1 MTPKPGWIIA
11 ASLTLAILMAACS
24 QQSSATPTASPTDI
38 PATVAGSPAGQT
50 NGQAPQHGAPAGHG
64 ESADHHEPEPP
75 ERESAPT
82 TQPPTEQNPSPS
94 TQDPT
99 PLPYSPAT
107 AILHSLSDAD
117 QACIP
122 DDIPSDSKLLEALD
136 PSMATSQKSFD
147 LAACLS
153 DEALIDIQIARHV
166 KNGLQ
171 PLERASYRCLME
183 INDAY
188 DNLKPPLEPTEEA
201 QEAGMA
207 LLVAMMLTARPI
219 EAYCLTDEE
228 RERNMPD
235 YDTSGM
241 QHTNCVI
248 DQLGGPGEFL
258 TTYALMDEPSQARLD
273 ASTQACDA
281 TLTPQPTQQMPA
293 SGQ

>member
-1 MTPKPGWIIA
+1 MKRQPGWIIA
-11 ASLTLAILMAACS
+11 ASITLAILIAACS
-24 QQSSATPTASPTDI
+24 QQSRATPTASPTDV
-38 PATVAGSPAGQT
+38 PETVAVSPAGQT
-50 NGQAPQHGAPAGHG
+50 NSQAPEHGAPTGHG
-64 ESADHHEPEPP
+64 ESAEDHEPEPAEP
-75 ERESAPT
+75 ESAPP
-82 TQPPTEQNPSPS
+82 TQVPPEENPDPS
-94 TQDPT
+94 EQDPT

-107 AILHSLSDAD
+107 TILDSLSDAD

-122 DDIPSDSKLLEALD
+122 NDIPSDRKLLNALD
-136 PSMATSQKSFD
+136 PRMATSQKSFD

-153 DEALIDIQIARHV
+153 DEALIDIQIARDV

-188 DNLKPPLEPTEEA
+188 DNLKPPLERTEEA

-207 LLVAMMLTARPI
+207 LMVALMLTAQPI
-219 EAYCLTDEE
+219 EAYCLTEEE

-235 YDTSGM
+235 YDTSEI
-241 QHTNCVI
+241 QQTNCVI
-248 DQLGGPGEFL
+248 EHLGGPGEFL

-281 TLTPQPTQQMPA
+281 KLAPQPTQQTTV
-293 SGQ
+293 SEQ

>member
-1 MTPKPGWIIA
+1 M
-11 ASLTLAILMAACS
+11 LAILMAACS

-38 PATVAGSPAGQT
+38 PETVAVSPAGQT
-50 NGQAPQHGAPAGHG
+50 NSQAPEHGAPAGHR
-64 ESADHHEPEPP
+64 ESAEDHEPEPAEP
-75 ERESAPT
+75 EHD
-82 TQPPTEQNPSPS
+82 PPTQMPPEENPDPSEQE
-94 TQDPT
+94 PT

-107 AILHSLSDAD
+107 TILDSLSDAD

-122 DDIPSDSKLLEALD
+122 DDIPSDRKLLNALD
-136 PSMATSQKSFD
+136 PRMATSQKSFD

-153 DEALIDIQIARHV
+153 DEALIDIQIARDV
-166 KNGLQ
+166 KNGRR

-188 DNLKPPLEPTEEA
+188 HNLKPPLERTEQA

-207 LLVAMMLTARPI
+207 LMLAMMLTAQPI

-235 YDTSGM
+235 YDTSEM
-241 QHTNCVI
+241 QRTNCVI
-248 DQLGGPGEFL
+248 EHLGGPGEFL
-258 TTYALMDEPSQARLD
+258 TAYALMDEPSQARLD

-281 TLTPQPTQQMPA
+281 KPATQPTQPTPVSEQ
-293 SGQ
+293 